1 MTLVHARAGMA
12 ALRRRASSNPHLTY
26 SLPIIYVEISM
37 PLFPGA
43 RATPFVPDGPLAQN
57 LCYGLRAN
65 RPRGHIWDGI
75 VMTGPVRT

>member
-12 ALRRRASSNPHLTY
+12 AFRRRASSNPHLTY

-43 RATPFVPDGPLAQN
+43 RATPFVPDDSSHRTGVAA
-57 LCYGLRAN
+57 CVRRARGVIYG
-65 RPRGHIWDGI
+65 
-75 VMTGPVRT
+75 MES